1 MKKIPR
7 MIIIPFILFFC
18 INIYADEDIY
28 VEEYPSD
35 PNYVETSSFD
45 STNLEKEV
53 SSSNTKVDKYE
64 YEFDIY
70 PYVSV
75 NVKYTSE
82 KTIR

>member
-1 MKKIPR
+1 MKNISR
-7 MIIIPFILFFC
+7 MIIIPFALFFC

-28 VEEYPSD
+28 VEEPSND
-35 PNYVETSSFD
+35 ANYVETSSFD

-53 SSSNTKVDKYE
+53 NSPNTMVDKYE